1 MSFRTGFHAVF
12 NRSQTMYIKNERVST
27 KRCIFFRPAK
37 VAASTTDKYN
47 VFADA
52 FKEDPFSTTSPFN
65 SNSNSSDPFKPSSE
79 DPFGGAT
86 TGINGVPDDPFGAGA
101 NDPFKS
107 STTDPFAS
115 NAFSNQSGAF
125 SFFFRASIDESE
137 RTLDSVLYFSFTFAE
152 DRRVSDVITNA
163 RASVL

>member
-1 MSFRTGFHAVF
+1 
-12 NRSQTMYIKNERVST
+12 MY
-27 KRCIFFRPAK
+27 FFRPAK

-86 TGINGVPDDPFGAGA
+86 TGTNGVPDDPFGAGA

-115 NAFSNQSGAF
+115 KAFSNQSGAF
-125 SFFFRASIDESE
+125 SFFSEHPLMRVKELWIRSCIFLSHLQKIEEFRM
-137 RTLDSVLYFSFTFAE
+137 
-152 DRRVSDVITNA
+152 
-163 RASVL
+163 